1 MWGFIILGII
11 VIVVI
16 TIGDLINH
24 EFEFDEFILGS
35 MVILA
40 IAAGV
45 GFIVSI
51 ITSTVFTP
59 EYRIESTHTPIS
71 IEVTTEGEPIYFYE
85 TLDEY
90 IFITQENNLTY
101 KRPIPKSEITH
112 VVSDERKV
120 EVLKAEYATK
130 SQDFF
135 FMNLFD
141 SRKYVVY
148 CPADEIEIAIEDI
161 PIKSITS

>member
-11 VIVVI
+11 VIVAL
-16 TIGDLINH
+16 TIGDLIRH
-24 EFEFDEFILGS
+24 TFELDEFILGS

-45 GFIVSI
+45 GFVVSI
-51 ITSTVFTP
+51 MTSVLFTP
-59 EYRIESTHTPIS
+59 AYRIESTHTPIS
-71 IEVTTEGEPIYFYE
+71 IEATAEGEPIYFYE
-85 TLDEY
+85 TVDEY

-112 VVSDERKV
+112 IVSDERKV
-120 EVLKAEYATK
+120 EVLKAEYATEL
-130 SQDFF
+130 QDFF
-135 FMNLFD
+135 FINMFD

-148 CPADEIEIAIEDI
+148 CPAGEIEIAIEDI